1 MARRFILFGVLL
13 LLVAGG
19 GMVRAQVATQPHHP
33 PESTDAYIKAL
44 EDPGREEWQRPD
56 MVVDRLNLRQ
66 GDEVADL
73 GAGSGYFT
81 MRLARAVGE
90 QGKVY
95 AVDVEPKMLDYI
107 NARAAKEKLDNIQT
121 ILADPNDPNLGSAS
135 VDVIFICDTLHHI
148 EHRSA
153 YYQLL
158 LRALRPGGRLVNIDF
173 HKRSLPVGPP
183 VEMKIDRKTCIKEIE
198 AAGFHLAEDIEFL
211 KYQYFLIFEREG

>member
-1 MARRFILFGVLL
+1 MARRFILVGMLL
-13 LLVAGG
+13 LAAGG

-95 AVDVEPKMLDYI
+95 AVDVEPKMLDNI
-107 NARAAKEKLDNIQT
+107 NARA
-121 ILADPNDPNLGSAS
+121 
-135 VDVIFICDTLHHI
+135 
-148 EHRSA
+148 
-153 YYQLL
+153 
-158 LRALRPGGRLVNIDF
+158 
-173 HKRSLPVGPP
+173 
-183 VEMKIDRKTCIKEIE
+183 
-198 AAGFHLAEDIEFL
+198 
-211 KYQYFLIFEREG
+211 